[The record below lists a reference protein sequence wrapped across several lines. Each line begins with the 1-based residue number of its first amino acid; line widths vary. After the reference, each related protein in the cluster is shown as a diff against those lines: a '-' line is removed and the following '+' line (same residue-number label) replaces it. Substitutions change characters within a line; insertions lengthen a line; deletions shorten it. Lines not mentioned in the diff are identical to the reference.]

1 MPTED
6 EAVNL
11 LEELG
16 LTEYEARCFV
26 ALSRVGKASAK
37 EVSDLSGV
45 PRSRVYDAVERLHRR
60 GLVDVQQ
67 SDPRQYQALPKD
79 DALAVLRERYTT
91 TLDATDEALSGLRR
105 SEELE
110 EEGAWAIADHD
121 HVTKRIERLIED
133 GEHELYVLVADE
145 GAVDRRFCERLAAAA
160 DRGLAIVAEVPSED
174 VREQIDS
181 AVPSATVAVTALAND
196 PAEIEGK
203 WLGRIV
209 MVDRRAVVISAMTE
223 ATRPG
228 QVLETAIWADGPD
241 HGLVVG
247 MRHLLGARVDDPGV
261 RG

>member
-26 ALSRVGKASAK
+26 ALSRVGNASAK

-110 EEGAWAIADHD
+110 EE
-121 HVTKRIERLIED
+121 ER
-133 GEHELYVLVADE
+133 
-145 GAVDRRFCERLAAAA
+145 
-160 DRGLAIVAEVPSED
+160 
-174 VREQIDS
+174 
-181 AVPSATVAVTALAND
+181 
-196 PAEIEGK
+196 
-203 WLGRIV
+203 GRSPI
-209 MVDRRAVVISAMTE
+209 T
-223 ATRPG
+223 T
-228 QVLETAIWADGPD
+228 T
-241 HGLVVG
+241 
-247 MRHLLGARVDDPGV
+247 
-261 RG
+261 

>member
-1 MPTED
+1 MHVAHDPERLFLIAHLD
-6 EAVNL
+6 IEAGDVSRF
-11 LEELG
+11 EPAEFDYDYAIG
-16 LTEYEARCFV
+16 VCFV
-26 ALSRVGKASAK
+26 RLRCLFLDSAGRPERYGLAL
-37 EVSDLSGV
+37 DGV
-45 PRSRVYDAVERLHRR
+45 
-60 GLVDVQQ
+60 
-67 SDPRQYQALPKD
+67 
-79 DALAVLRERYTT
+79 AVLI
-91 TLDATDEALSGLRR
+91 DHADDPGCPVSGLRR

-121 HVTKRIERLIED
+121 HVTNRIERLIED

-160 DRGLAIVAEVPSED
+160 DRGLVIVAEVPSED
-174 VREQIDS
+174 VREQMDS

-247 MRHLLGARVDDPGV
+247 MRHLLGARIDDPGV

>member
-6 EAVNL
+6 KAVHL

-16 LTEYEARCFV
+16 LTEYEAHCFV
-26 ALSRVGKASAK
+26 ALSRVGTASAK

-45 PRSRVYDAVERLHRR
+45 PRSRVYDAVERLHQR

-67 SDPRQYQALPKD
+67 SEPRQYRALSKD
-79 DALAVLRERYTT
+79 DALAVLRERYAS
-91 TLDATDEALSGLRR
+91 TLDATDEALSGLRQ

-121 HVTKRIERLIED
+121 HVTDRIGRLIED
-133 GEHELYVLVADE
+133 GERELYVLVADE
-145 GAVDRRFCERLAAAA
+145 EALDRRFRERLAAAA
-160 DRGLAIVAEVPSED
+160 DRGLAVVVETPSED
-174 VREQIDS
+174 VEERIRTTIPD
-181 AVPSATVAVTALAND
+181 ATVRTTALADD

-223 ATRPG
+223 AARPG
-228 QVLETAIWADGPD
+228 RVMETAIWASGPD

-247 MRHLLGARVDDPGV
+247 MRHLLGARIDDSGV
-261 RG
+261 FE